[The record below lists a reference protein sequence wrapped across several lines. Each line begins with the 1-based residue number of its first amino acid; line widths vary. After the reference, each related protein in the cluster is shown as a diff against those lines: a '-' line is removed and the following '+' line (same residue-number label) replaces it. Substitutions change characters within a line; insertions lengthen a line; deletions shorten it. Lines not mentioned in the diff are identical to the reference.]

1 MAYCNWT
8 VSATFTAL
16 ATPVFAQAGFFK
28 GRLISVD
35 IVANVGAA
43 LTFMI
48 ALYPHVNVAPGLVR
62 DVTTAMI
69 SSVKELVSLE
79 ALYGCLPELNT
90 YGIKAFEF
98 GGVVLHDGA
107 VAAYRNAGLL
117 A

>member
-1 MAYCNWT
+1 
-8 VSATFTAL
+8 
-16 ATPVFAQAGFFK
+16 
-28 GRLISVD
+28 
-35 IVANVGAA
+35 
-43 LTFMI
+43 
-48 ALYPHVNVAPGLVR
+48 
-62 DVTTAMI
+62 MI

-79 ALYGCLPELNT
+79 ALYDCLPELKT